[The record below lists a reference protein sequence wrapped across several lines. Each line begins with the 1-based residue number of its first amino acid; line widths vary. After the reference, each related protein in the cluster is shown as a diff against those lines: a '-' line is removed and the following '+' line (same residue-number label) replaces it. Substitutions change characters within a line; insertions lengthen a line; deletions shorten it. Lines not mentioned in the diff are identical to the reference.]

1 MITAALLAV
10 LAALCNAVSSVL
22 QRRATLTVPQD
33 PKARMGLIL
42 ALVRKPVWL
51 LGILALIGGFLFQA
65 SALSRGAVALVQP
78 VMVVELPF
86 TMIILSLAFG
96 AVLDR
101 HIWLAIAALSGGL
114 AIFLMAASPQVG
126 RWLPDAIGWIVATLV
141 TVVVVAALV
150 TVGVLA
156 KGPLRPAAMGV
167 AAGIGFAFTA
177 TLMKRVTAIAQE
189 DLGALP
195 LTWQVYAMV
204 LAGLCSL
211 VLLQHALHSGPL
223 VVAQPAL
230 TISDP
235 IAGILYGALLF
246 GEPIRSG
253 SWIVFEAIGIGSLA
267 YGVIQLARS
276 PLIQAQNAPLR

>member
-22 QRRATLTVPQD
+22 QRRAALTVPQD

-101 HIWLAIAALSGGL
+101 HLWLAIAALSGGL

-177 TLMKRVTAIAQE
+177 TLMKRVTTIAQE
-189 DLGALP
+189 DLSALP
-195 LTWQVYAMV
+195 LTWQLYAMV

-253 SWIVFEAIGIGSLA
+253 SWIVLEAIGIGSLA

>member
-22 QRRATLTVPQD
+22 QRRAAVTVPQD

-101 HIWLAIAALSGGL
+101 HVWLAIAALSGGL

-126 RWLPDAIGWIVATLV
+126 RWLPDAIGWIAATLV

-156 KGPLRPAAMGV
+156 KGPLRPAAIGV

>member
-22 QRRATLTVPQD
+22 QRRAALTVPQD

-114 AIFLMAASPQVG
+114 AIFLIAASPQVG
-126 RWLPDAIGWIVATLV
+126 RWLPDAVGWIVATLV

-189 DLGALP
+189 DLSALP
-195 LTWQVYAMV
+195 LTWQLYAMV

>member
-10 LAALCNAVSSVL
+10 LAALCNAAASVL
-22 QRRATLTVPQD
+22 QRRAALTVPQG
-33 PKARMGLIL
+33 PGAQTGLIL

-51 LGILALIGGFLFQA
+51 WGITALIGGFLFQA
-65 SALSRGAVALVQP
+65 AALSQGAVALVQP

-86 TMIILSLAFG
+86 TMVILSVAFG
-96 AVLDR
+96 IVLDR
-101 HIWLAIAALSGGL
+101 HTWLAIGALSAGL
-114 AIFLMAASPQVG
+114 AIFLIAAAPDVG
-126 RWLPDAIGWIVATLV
+126 RWLPDAFGWIVATAV
-141 TVVVVAALV
+141 TAAVVAALV
-150 TVGVLA
+150 AVGVLA
-156 KGPLRPAAMGV
+156 RGALRPAALGV

-177 TLMKRVTAIAQE
+177 TLIKRVTAIAQE

-195 LTWQVYAMV
+195 RSWQLYAMV
-204 LAGLCSL
+204 AAGLCSL
-211 VLLQHALHSGPL
+211 FLLQHALHSGPL
-223 VVAQPAL
+223 VIAQPAL

-235 IAGILYGALLF
+235 IAGILYGGLLF

-253 SWIVFEAIGIGSLA
+253 SWIVFEAIGIGSMA

>member
-22 QRRATLTVPQD
+22 QRRAALTVPQD

-51 LGILALIGGFLFQA
+51 FGILALIGGFLFQA

-126 RWLPDAIGWIVATLV
+126 RWLPDAIGWIAATLV

-150 TVGVLA
+150 AVGVLV
-156 KGPLRPAAMGV
+156 KGPLQPAALGV

-189 DLGALP
+189 DLSSLP
-195 LTWQVYAMV
+195 LTWQLYAMV

-253 SWIVFEAIGIGSLA
+253 SWIVLEAIGIGSLA

>member
-22 QRRATLTVPQD
+22 QRRAALTVPQD

-195 LTWQVYAMV
+195 LTWQLYAMV

>member
-22 QRRATLTVPQD
+22 QRRAALTVPQD

-51 LGILALIGGFLFQA
+51 FGILALIGGFLFQA
-65 SALSRGAVALVQP
+65 SALSRGPVALVQP

-101 HIWLAIAALSGGL
+101 HLWLAIAALSGGL

-177 TLMKRVTAIAQE
+177 TLMKRVTTIAQE
-189 DLGALP
+189 DLSALP
-195 LTWQVYAMV
+195 LTWQLYAMV

-253 SWIVFEAIGIGSLA
+253 SWIVLEAIGIGSLA

>member
-126 RWLPDAIGWIVATLV
+126 RWLPDAIGWIAATLV

-156 KGPLRPAAMGV
+156 KGPLRPAAIGV